1 MKKEHTDFYYQ
12 VVNNVRKIMQDKKV
26 TQVAMSDYLGIG
38 ESSMSKIFTDQASL
52 TIDHLAN
59 LASNLSISIND
70 ILYYGQEKKPE
81 DPVDAILQIKL
92 KKDKKDQ
99 VLKLI
104 FGENNIEI
112 LNK

>member
-1 MKKEHTDFYYQ
+1 MKKSHTEFYYQ
-12 VVNNVRKIMQDKKV
+12 VLNNIRKIMTDRKI
-26 TQVAMSDYLGIG
+26 TQLAMGEYMGIG
-38 ESSMSKIFTDQASL
+38 ESSMSKIFSDQASL
-52 TIDHLAN
+52 TINHLAN
-59 LASNLSISIND
+59 LASNLSISINE
-70 ILYYGQEKKPE
+70 ILYYGMEKKPD